1 MSFDK
6 QSGDRFGDHGPDAS
20 EVAPRWRRVSLPVP
34 PVSKLVKGGHFT
46 SRLGTVAGSGL
57 GVWIATGH
65 TQGDVTW
72 ATVAVA
78 LAAIAADTVRKRG
91 CVC

>member
-6 QSGDRFGDHGPDAS
+6 QLDTPALNAP
-20 EVAPRWRRVSLPVP
+20 ETAPRWRRVALPVP
-34 PVSKLVKGGHFT
+34 PVSKLVQDGHLT
-46 SRLGTVAGSGL
+46 SRPGTVAGSGL

-78 LAAIAADTVRKRG
+78 LAAIAADAVRR
-91 CVC
+91 CRCAC